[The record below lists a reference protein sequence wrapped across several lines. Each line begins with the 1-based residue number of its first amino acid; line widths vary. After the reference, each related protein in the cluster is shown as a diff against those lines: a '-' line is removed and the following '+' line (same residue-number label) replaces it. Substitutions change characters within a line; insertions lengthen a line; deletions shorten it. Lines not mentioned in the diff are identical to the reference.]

1 MHAASRSVK
10 PGWIVL
16 VVVIVYAVV
25 MTAVARDARAE
36 IRELRLDAAE
46 AEAAAAARTEAPRPP
61 AGLWFPVPGASLP
74 TDDAHLPGAPRPYR
88 NGVSEGFDFH
98 ADGAGVPIVI
108 GTPVVAAAAG
118 TVTRAD
124 RAYTEPDEAEWD
136 ALLGEVV
143 DGADEAQLDRLRG
156 RQLWIE
162 GDDGRSY
169 RYAHLD
175 TIDTALGVGNRVYRG
190 QVVATAGNSGTDD
203 GVRGRSDGV
212 RLHFEIWEN
221 GDYFGAGLEP
231 AAVRANAAA
240 LFVGP

>member
-16 VVVIVYAVV
+16 VVVAVYALV

-36 IRELRLDAAE
+36 IRELRLVAAE
-46 AEAAAAARTEAPRPP
+46 NEASAAARDEVPRAP
-61 AGLWFPVPGASLP
+61 AGVWFPVPGASLP
-74 TDDAHLPGAPRPYR
+74 SDDAHLPGAARPYR
-88 NGVSEGFDFH
+88 DGVSEGFDFH
-98 ADGAGVPIVI
+98 AGDAGVPITM
-108 GTPVVAAAAG
+108 GTPVVAAVAG
-118 TVTRAD
+118 TVTRSD
-124 RAYTEPDEAEWD
+124 HAYAEPDEAEWD
-136 ALLGEVV
+136 ALLGEVA
-143 DGADEAQLDRLRG
+143 DGADASELDRLRG

-175 TIDTALGVGNRVYRG
+175 TIDAALGVGDRVYRG
-190 QVVATAGNSGTDD
+190 QVVATAGNSGTDA
-203 GVRGRSDGV
+203 GVRGRTDGV

>member
-1 MHAASRSVK
+1 MQSATRSVK

-16 VVVIVYAVV
+16 VVVAVYAIV
-25 MTAVARDARAE
+25 MTVVARDARAE
-36 IRELRLDAAE
+36 IRELRLAAAE
-46 AEAAAAARTEAPRPP
+46 NEAIAAARSEPRRAP
-61 AGLWFPVPGASLP
+61 AGVWFPVPGASLP
-74 TDDAHLPGAPRPYR
+74 TDDAHLPGAPRAYR
-88 NGVSEGFDFH
+88 NGVSEGFDFY
-98 ADGAGVPIVI
+98 AGDAGVPIEL
-108 GTPVVAAAAG
+108 GTPVVAAVAG
-118 TVTRAD
+118 TVTRSD
-124 RAYTEPDEAEWD
+124 RAYAEPDEAEWT
-136 ALLGEVV
+136 ALLGEVA
-143 DGADEAQLDRLRG
+143 DGADASQLDRLRG

-175 TIDTALGVGNRVYRG
+175 AIEPDLSVGDPVYRG

-203 GVRGRSDGV
+203 GVRGLTDGV
-212 RLHFEIWEN
+212 RVHFEIWEN